1 MDWVPI
7 VAILATGFFLIP
19 IFGDFQRT
27 KGNIT
32 HKIYTIET
40 QIKEIEEAIETDKQ
54 QEVQVKAELGEA
66 KKELNRIDEET
77 SELQGV
83 VEKKKK

>member
-40 QIKEIEEAIETDKQ
+40 KIKEFEEATETDKQ
-54 QEVQVKAELGEA
+54 QEIQVKDDLDEA
-66 KKELNRIDEET
+66 KKELNRIDAET

>member
-27 KGNIT
+27 KGSIT
-32 HKIYTIET
+32 HKIDTIET

-54 QEVQVKAELGEA
+54 QEIQVKAELDEV